1 VNHLAAL
8 AAVSRAHPRRKGL
21 GLSPLDPL
29 DIRKTVDSEI
39 SNLQEQI
46 KAEII
51 AQIKPQLD
59 EVASNVAVNAQAL
72 VHHEA
77 EQAGQTAAQAA
88 RDAVVKYSIIA
99 AGVGVVGGG
108 LLGWGLAK
116 KFR

>member
-1 VNHLAAL
+1 MNHLAAL
-8 AAVSRAHPRRKGL
+8 VAVSRAHPRHKGL
-21 GLSPLDPL
+21 GLSPSDFL
-29 DIRKTVDSEI
+29 DIRKTVDTEI
-39 SNLQEQI
+39 SNAEDRI

-59 EVASNVAVNAQAL
+59 EVAANVATNAQAL

-77 EQAGQTAAQAA
+77 EKAGETAAQAA

-99 AGVGVVGGG
+99 AGVGIVGGG